1 MGAAPAG
8 AADIRVFSGGAP
20 QAVLRSLAPEFEKAT
35 GHRIAFTF
43 DLVTAIQKKLAA
55 GEKADVIL
63 LPIPLLAA
71 TEKTLLLSAVGRRE
85 LARVGIGVIARE
97 GGARP
102 DISTADA
109 VRRALLDARS
119 VAFPDPSTPSGSHL
133 ARVLAQLGIA
143 GAMQAK
149 LVHKG
154 AIRGGGELVANG
166 EADLGMY
173 LVSEVQTIKGVSVV
187 GMLPAALQS
196 FVVYGAAIPAYNA
209 TPEAALALITFLSEP
224 GKGERWKAAGFE
236 LVGSGN

>member
-71 TEKTLLLSAVGRRE
+71 TEKTLPLSAVGRRK

-109 VRRALLDARS
+109 VRRVLLDARS

-133 ARVLAQLGIA
+133 ARMLAQLGIA

-149 LVHKG
+149 LVYKG
-154 AIRGGGELVANG
+154 AIRGGGELVAK
-166 EADLGMY
+166 AR
-173 LVSEVQTIKGVSVV
+173 ST
-187 GMLPAALQS
+187 
-196 FVVYGAAIPAYNA
+196 
-209 TPEAALALITFLSEP
+209 LIY
-224 GKGERWKAAGFE
+224 R
-236 LVGSGN
+236 